1 LLVPIVNSTVEGRLL
16 AINWCVVCAAAALLV
31 IVLAET
37 DFVLRASNPVVII
50 MAGLAS
56 TLAPLSFA
64 LLWKGSARWPNIAHA
79 ANVLSQ
85 LIAASM
91 LIAPLTYIAASL
103 NYPLQDKNLF
113 AIDQFMG
120 LDWRSYLDKVD
131 QYRLG
136 NICNFGYRTF
146 SWQPLLIPIFLCL
159 SGKVARAY
167 QFSLAFVLTVTVT
180 VVISIFLPA
189 AGAYTFLGL
198 SPADYPHLHPV
209 DDFDHMRHLLLLR
222 EGKMRVLE
230 IGQLTGIVTFPSFH
244 AAGAILYLWALWAIR
259 WMRAIALVCNVLL
272 LLSTPIDGG
281 HYFIDVV
288 AGVSLAVLSI
298 LAVRRLCCAFQH
310 SLWRAAFPTLR

>member
-1 LLVPIVNSTVEGRLL
+1 LPVPTVNSTVEGRLL
-16 AINWCVVCAAAALLV
+16 TLNWGLVSAAAALLV
-31 IVLAET
+31 IVLAKT
-37 DFVLRASNPVVII
+37 DFVLSASDPIVII

-64 LLWKGSARWPNIAHA
+64 LLWNGSARWPNASHA

-91 LIAPLTYIAASL
+91 LIAPLTYVAASL

-113 AIDQFMG
+113 AIDQFLG
-120 LDWRSYLDKVD
+120 LDWRSYLNTVD
-131 QYRLG
+131 QHRLG
-136 NICNFGYRTF
+136 NICNFGYRMF

-159 SGKVARAY
+159 SGRAARAY
-167 QFSLAFVLTVTVT
+167 QFSLAFVLTVMVT
-180 VVISIFLPA
+180 VVISAFLPA
-189 AGAYTFLGL
+189 AGAYSFLGL

-209 DDFDHMRHLLLLR
+209 DDFDHMRHLPLLR

-244 AAGAILYLWALWAIR
+244 AAGAILYLWALWAIT
-259 WMRAIALVCNVLL
+259 WMRAIALICNVLL

-288 AGVSLAVLSI
+288 AGVALAILSI
-298 LAVRRLCCAFQH
+298 LVVRRLCCAFQRG
-310 SLWRAAFPTLR
+310 LWQAALQTLP

>member
-1 LLVPIVNSTVEGRLL
+1 VNSTVEGRLL
-16 AINWCVVCAAAALLV
+16 TINWCVVSAAAALLV
-31 IVLAET
+31 IVLAKS
-37 DFVLRASNPVVII
+37 DFVLRASDPIVII

-64 LLWKGSARWPNIAHA
+64 LLWKGSARWPNVSHA

-113 AIDQFMG
+113 AIDHFMG
-120 LDWRSYLDKVD
+120 LDWRSYLNTVD
-131 QYRLG
+131 RYRLG
-136 NICNFGYRTF
+136 DICNFGYRTF
-146 SWQPLLIPIFLCL
+146 AWQPLLIPIVLCL
-159 SGKVARAY
+159 FGKALRAY
-167 QFSLAFVLTVTVT
+167 QFSLAFVLTVMAT
-180 VVISIFLPA
+180 VVISVFLPA
-189 AGAYTFLGL
+189 SGAYTFFGL
-198 SPADYPHLHPV
+198 SPADYPHLHPA
-209 DDFDHMRHLLLLR
+209 DDFDHMRHLPLLR

-259 WMRAIALVCNVLL
+259 WMRAIALICNALL

-288 AGVSLAVLSI
+288 AGVSLAILSI
-298 LAVRRLCCAFQH
+298 LAVRRLSCAFKRD
-310 SLWRAAFPTLR
+310 LWRAALPTLR

>member
-16 AINWCVVCAAAALLV
+16 TINWCVVSAAAALLV
-31 IVLAET
+31 IVLAKS
-37 DFVLRASNPVVII
+37 DFVLRASDPIVII

-64 LLWKGSARWPNIAHA
+64 LLWKGSARWPNVSHA

-113 AIDQFMG
+113 AIDHFMG
-120 LDWRSYLDKVD
+120 LDWRSYLNTVD
-131 QYRLG
+131 RYRLG
-136 NICNFGYRTF
+136 DICNFGYRTF
-146 SWQPLLIPIFLCL
+146 AWQPLLIPIVLCL
-159 SGKVARAY
+159 FGKALRAY
-167 QFSLAFVLTVTVT
+167 QFSLAFVLTVMAT
-180 VVISIFLPA
+180 VVISVFLPA
-189 AGAYTFLGL
+189 SGAYTFLGL
-198 SPADYPHLHPV
+198 SPADYPHVHPA
-209 DDFDHMRHLLLLR
+209 DDFDHMRHLPLLR

-259 WMRAIALVCNVLL
+259 WMRAIALICNALL

-288 AGVSLAVLSI
+288 AGVSLAILSI
-298 LAVRRLCCAFQH
+298 LAVRRLSCAFKRD
-310 SLWRAAFPTLR
+310 LWRAALPTLR

>member
-1 LLVPIVNSTVEGRLL
+1 MLVPIVNSTVEGRLL

-37 DFVLRASNPVVII
+37 DFVLRASDPIVII
-50 MAGLAS
+50 IAGLVS
-56 TLAPLSFA
+56 TLAALSFA
-64 LLWKGSARWPNIAHA
+64 LLWQGSARWPNVSHA

-180 VVISIFLPA
+180 VVISMFLPA

-209 DDFDHMRHLLLLR
+209 DDFDHMRHLPLLR

-288 AGVSLAVLSI
+288 AGVSLAILSI

>member
-1 LLVPIVNSTVEGRLL
+1 VNSTIEGRLL
-16 AINWCVVCAAAALLV
+16 AINWCVIFVAAALLV
-31 IVLAET
+31 LVLTET
-37 DFVLRASNPVVII
+37 DFVLRASDPIVII
-50 MAGLAS
+50 VAGLAS

-64 LLWKGSARWPNIAHA
+64 LLWNESARWPSVSHA

-120 LDWRSYLDKVD
+120 LDWRSYLNTVD
-131 QYRLG
+131 RYRLG
-136 NICNFGYRTF
+136 DIWKFGYRTF
-146 SWQPLLIPIFLCL
+146 SWQPLFIPIVLCL
-159 SGKVARAY
+159 FDKAARAY
-167 QFSLAFVLTVTVT
+167 QFSLAFILTVMAT
-180 VVISIFLPA
+180 VVISVFLPA
-189 AGAYTFLGL
+189 LGAYAFLGL

-209 DDFDHMRHLLLLR
+209 DDFDHMRHLPLLR

-272 LLSTPIDGG
+272 LLATPIDGG
-281 HYFIDVV
+281 HYFIDVL
-288 AGVSLAVLSI
+288 AGMALAVLFI
-298 LAVRRLCCAFQH
+298 LVVRRFSRAFQPG
-310 SLWRAAFPTLR
+310 LWPAPLPTLR